1 MKRTMM
7 ILSVAALMAAIMA
20 ISSLP
25 AMAQNSGDVNCAGIY
40 VPADVCA
47 ELLDPASWDQ
57 TLADLCNAGDQLACG
72 QAGPTNATCE
82 DAANSPYNV
91 IGLECDL
98 PGSVP
103 VI

>member
-1 MKRTMM
+1 MKRIMSV
-7 ILSVAALMAAIMA
+7 LSVAALLVAMTA
-20 ISSLP
+20 ISPLP
-25 AMAQNSGDVNCAGIY
+25 AMAQDVNCAGLY

-72 QAGPTNATCE
+72 VSPKTNETCE

-91 IGLECDL
+91 IGFECDQA
-98 PGSVP
+98 PGSVS